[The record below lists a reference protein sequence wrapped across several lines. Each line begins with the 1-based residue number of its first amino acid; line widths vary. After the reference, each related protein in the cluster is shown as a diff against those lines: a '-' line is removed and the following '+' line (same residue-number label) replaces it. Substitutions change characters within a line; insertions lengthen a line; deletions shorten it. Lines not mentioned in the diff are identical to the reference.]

1 MLALVLSAPILVNA
15 VRALT
20 LGWFPTF
27 DLGFLQIRALDVG
40 THATPL
46 VGMPSTLSA
55 ATGITTFHPGPL
67 QSWLQAIPVRVFS
80 FTPSA
85 LLIAQVLINIAWIA
99 LAVWMLS
106 NSPWSRY
113 RTITVV
119 VGLAFLASISPEI
132 AHDPWNPHAA
142 VIPLAVALLAATLT
156 VVGHARAAW
165 VAVFAGSFA
174 AQCHLSFAA
183 AGAVTVLASLGV
195 LVARSRRGDGE
206 TLDGKTFDSETFD
219 SETFDGESRR
229 QLRISAAVFVVCWLG
244 PILDQ
249 LFRHGNLEHLV
260 NGGGTGVTLGWT
272 EAWSRF
278 VKVLLP
284 WRLLFDQNISTVELV
299 ASVSWWESVIALAIV
314 AGTIVSMARRGGTVR
329 RVAMFLSAVVVG
341 QIALTAVMPMTM
353 GTLFGLHLVRVWW
366 PVVWMMW
373 CCAVCAVSVVLPMGF
388 VRRREFLVGVAMV
401 AAVAAMGTAV
411 VYDSNDVR
419 DGTWYRP
426 SLEVADAIAEF
437 TPTGRYEFAVP
448 GWGFEAPLPVGVAAD
463 LVRRG
468 YDLRVDALVTP
479 GLLDD
484 SRRASADVSDRRLTL
499 VVQKVGIDTEV
510 PEGELIYSNTF
521 TVREWSDTEYEVYV
535 YIS

>member
-1 MLALVLSAPILVNA
+1 MRAVVQLIRTPGFIRGKTGALALALSVPVLANA
-15 VRALT
+15 TRALS

-27 DLGFLQIRALDVG
+27 DNGFLQLRALDVG
-40 THATPL
+40 TSATPL
-46 VGMPSTLSA
+46 VGMPSTLSQT
-55 ATGITTFHPGPL
+55 TGITTFHPGPL
-67 QSWLQAIPVRVFS
+67 QSWLSAVPTRVFS

-85 LLIAQVLINIAWIA
+85 LLISQVLLNVAWVL

-106 NSPWSRY
+106 RSPWARY
-113 RTITVV
+113 RAITLMT
-119 VGLAFLASISPEI
+119 GLLFVASLGPDIV
-132 AHDPWNPHAA
+132 HDPWNPHAA
-142 VIPLAVALLAATLT
+142 VIPLAVALLAVSLV
-156 VVGHARAAW
+156 VVGDVAIAW
-165 VAVFAGSFA
+165 VAVLTGSFA

-183 AGAVTVLASLGV
+183 AGAIAVLGSLGV
-195 LVARSRRGDGE
+195 VGTEVRRGDVAA
-206 TLDGKTFDSETFD
+206 
-219 SETFDGESRR
+219 RR
-229 QLRISAAVFVVCWLG
+229 SLRVALIVFAVTWSG
-244 PILDQ
+244 PIIDQ
-249 LFRHGNLEHLV
+249 VFRHGNLGHLFT
-260 NGGGTGVTLGWT
+260 GGGTGVTLGWD
-272 EAWSRF
+272 ESWARF
-278 VKVLLP
+278 VNVLLP
-284 WRLLFDQNISTVELV
+284 WRLLFDQRISTADLV
-299 ASVSWWESVIALAIV
+299 ASVGWWENFLVIVTLAIV
-314 AGTIVSMARRGGTVR
+314 AKLVVNRGGTVER
-329 RVAMFLSAVVVG
+329 LGMLVGSLIGG

-353 GTLFGLHLVRVWW
+353 GTLFGLHMVRAWW
-366 PVVWMMW
+366 PIVAVFWVFAVAMVWRELARRFAW
-373 CCAVCAVSVVLPMGF
+373 
-388 VRRREFLVGVAMV
+388 RREYSVSLAMV

-484 SRRASADVSDRRLTL
+484 SRLASADVSDRRLTL